1 MESQFVILCTSM
13 ENIPDKERSDRI
25 ARNMEPESMESARFL
40 MILSMTSIK
49 PSERNM
55 AAMTGIF
62 HNMNSVYHSARIKKR
77 DFL

>member
-13 ENIPDKERSDRI
+13 ENIPDKERSDSI

-62 HNMNSVYHSARIKKR
+62 HNIKSVYHSERIKKR